1 MMSKAILG
9 LPWQLSGKESA
20 CQCRRHGF
28 SLCVQRLCT
37 SYRMITQRRKQQPT
51 PVFLPG
57 ESHGQRS
64 LVGYTP
70 QRCKDSDTTQPLN
83 NDNKKAICIF
93 IYQTQ
98 PNRKKKKVSEQVFF
112 NLHFLQGHLLSPH
125 FHCSQLSLLCV
136 VLMLLVSVQVWL
148 TVGLEA
154 VVLFQRPAWLPAAQ
168 VRLVHMEGQS
178 VLRIQQNPQLLH
190 DRYRVCPS
198 FPLPQYPSPIQIEEW
213 INRFYLLIG
222 HIANNCAI
230 LQPPHT

>member
-1 MMSKAILG
+1 MKSKAILG

-37 SYRMITQRRKQQPT
+37 SYRMIPQRRKQQPT

-83 NDNKKAICIF
+83 NDNKKAIYF
-93 IYQTQ
+93 IHL
-98 PNRKKKKVSEQVFF
+98 PNIAKQKKKKSVRVGFST
-112 NLHFLQGHLLSPH
+112 LHFLQGDLLSPH

-148 TVGLEA
+148 TAGLEA
-154 VVLFQRPAWLPAAQ
+154 MVLFQRPSRLPAAQ
-168 VRLVHMEGQS
+168 LRLVPMQGYS

-198 FPLPQYPSPIQIEEW
+198 FLLPQYPSPIQIE
-213 INRFYLLIG
+213 G
-222 HIANNCAI
+222 VDKQI
-230 LQPPHT
+230 LPLDRTYCK